1 MKLGKWYKYMYTNM
15 EVDSLSTINGTYFAK
30 FTHTGGN
37 SATYPLKA
45 RVLTEDAFDGKT
57 YDIQINNGSTDTFRW
72 SDDGG
77 STWKY
82 LRTSGTSYTLIETDR
97 WFALA
102 PGLEIKFPTKT
113 GYNGAESFSLINTP
127 VTQQS
132 PYYRNPI
139 KTFYEKGIWC
149 VLEHPDLPTTSD
161 KTKFTDDFPIP
172 ITSDFTVVVNPD
184 NHVVQSNVIS
194 GNNMGVDIHYMLSI
208 DKDTTAAKSNYEE
221 RLKMWEDV
229 NLADENTAVAE
240 TIALDTLGAGGG
252 EFGAGKGPFGAVKV
266 EFVAG
271 SGTEVIAA
279 PSANKFKVGLFL
291 HN

>member
-57 YDIQINNGSTDTFRW
+57 YDIEIDQGSSGDRFRW

-77 STWKY
+77 STWNY
-82 LRTSGTSYTLIETDR
+82 RYSTTYDTIVEDR
-97 WFALA
+97 WVCLA

-113 GYNGAESFSLINTP
+113 GYNGLESFSLINTP
-127 VTQQS
+127 VTQES

-161 KTKFTDDFPIP
+161 KTKFTEDFPIP
-172 ITSDFTVVVNPD
+172 ITSDFTLAVNPD
-184 NHVVQSNVIS
+184 NHVTQSVVSS
-194 GNNMGVDIHYMLSI
+194 GNNMGVDIHYMLST
-208 DKDTTAAKSNYEE
+208 DKDTTASKSNYEE

-229 NLADENTAVAE
+229 NLSDTTTDVVE

-252 EFGAGKGPFGAVKV
+252 EFGAGKAPFGAFKV

-279 PSANKFKVGLFL
+279 PTANKFKVGLFL